1 VDQEPAAPR
10 RSRLWRW
17 IRRGLIALVSL
28 ILGVIVAIHL
38 PPVERALIELGLT
51 RLRASLGVSIDY
63 TSIRYNLITRHVTIE
78 GLKFG
83 RPGGPPLV
91 EAQRVQVSFPF
102 TTFKGSLDGLDVTLE
117 SARCPAGP
125 RRAALDQFPR
135 PMDASARHAI
145 DGAATAASVCGAEAA
160 RRGRRYEDHDANFA
174 SDTKGLR
181 VDMVPTGDAPG
192 HLAGPMAAGATSA
205 FKWEPRGTSLTL
217 LGGRAIYTPELAGWR
232 TCWYRHPKAASP
244 RPCGS
249 RFTATIGCSCTRA
262 VTCAANRS
270 RRGLRSSTP

>member
-1 VDQEPAAPR
+1 MDQEPAAPR

-17 IRRGLIALVSL
+17 IRRGLITLVAL

-38 PPVERALIELGLT
+38 PPVERALIEIGLT

-63 TSIRYNLITRHVTIE
+63 TRIRYNLITRHVTIE

-102 TTFKGSLDGLDVTLE
+102 RTFKGSLDGLDVTLE
-117 SARCPAGP
+117 SARVRLVREGRRWISFPDQWMRPRATPSTARRRLPAF
-125 RRAALDQFPR
+125 AALR
-135 PMDASARHAI
+135 L
-145 DGAATAASVCGAEAA
+145 
-160 RRGRRYEDHDANFA
+160 RGVDVRYEDHDANFA

-217 LGGRAIYTPELAGWR
+217 LGGRAIYTPELAGVENLLVQAPEGR
-232 TCWYRHPKAASP
+232 ITTTVTVRVSRQRSAA
-244 RPCGS
+244 
-249 RFTATIGCSCTRA
+249 AARA
-262 VTCAANRS
+262 W
-270 RRGLRSSTP
+270 